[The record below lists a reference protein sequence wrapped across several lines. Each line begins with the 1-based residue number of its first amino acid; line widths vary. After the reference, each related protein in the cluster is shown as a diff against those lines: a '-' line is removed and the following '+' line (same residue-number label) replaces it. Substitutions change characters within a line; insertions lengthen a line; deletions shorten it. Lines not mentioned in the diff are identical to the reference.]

1 MKKFI
6 QLALLPIFLFS
17 CNAESI
23 SPNFHYTA
31 SFSPSKANVD
41 VVESLVTDVSSNW
54 NLRVVKKDRSQ
65 MKLLTE
71 DQEAFF
77 IALYQEEK
85 HVLSITNAGVG
96 TSISMSLYAIDNFS
110 IVQVEQLGREIRDG
124 LLKELSIKFN

>member
-1 MKKFI
+1 
-6 QLALLPIFLFS
+6 
-17 CNAESI
+17 
-23 SPNFHYTA
+23 
-31 SFSPSKANVD
+31 
-41 VVESLVTDVSSNW
+41 
-54 NLRVVKKDRSQ
+54 